1 MLALR
6 SIFHKII
13 DDVFKTAKVLKLGVE
28 DTEIKDWYMTI
39 YLECPRNE
47 TKGSLYISYS
57 ASKSLMVVIYRVEDM
72 DEENEKKEVVEIPF
86 VKFDM
91 DVISE
96 ILKKMFPRTGSL
108 QKLNVV

>member
-6 SIFHKII
+6 SIFHKIT

-47 TKGSLYISYS
+47 TKAKATLKEY
-57 ASKSLMVVIYRVEDM
+57 KDRVREGEFIQD
-72 DEENEKKEVVEIPF
+72 KV
-86 VKFDM
+86 
-91 DVISE
+91 
-96 ILKKMFPRTGSL
+96 
-108 QKLNVV
+108 